1 MEENNE
7 LINNLA
13 TWNLSKLDRDVVRE
27 EGQKACERT
36 QEYIRG
42 EVAKINKA
50 DDLER

>member
-27 EGQKACERT
+27 EGQKACERS
-36 QEYIRG
+36 QEYIRR
-42 EVAKINKA
+42 EISKIS
-50 DDLER
+50 DDSDLER